1 MKKLLMLSLLV
12 FGTATMFAQQYNAT
26 DADSEVKFTIKNFG
40 LNVNGSF
47 KGLQG
52 KIAFDPGNLA
62 AASINVS
69 VDAATVNTGNGARD
83 KHLKKEEY
91 FDVAN
96 HPKLTFVSSKLSAG
110 TVPGTY
116 NLQGT
121 LTIKGIS
128 KQISFPFTAAAITN
142 GYRFEGKFKINRRD
156 FKVGGGSWVLS
167 DDLTISLNVSAIK

>member
-1 MKKLLMLSLLV
+1 MKKLFTLSL
-12 FGTATMFAQQYNAT
+12 FFFAAATLFAQQYNAT
-26 DADSEVKFTIKNFG
+26 DAGSEVKFTIKNFG

-52 KIAFDPGNLA
+52 KIAFDPGKLA

-91 FDVAN
+91 FDISN
-96 HPKLTFVSSKLSAG
+96 HPKLAFVSSKLSAG
-110 TVPGTY
+110 AVAGTY

-128 KQISFPFTAAAITN
+128 KQINFPFTATAIAN

-167 DDLTISLNVSAIK
+167 DELAISLNVSAIK